1 MSGPNDHDT
10 TAGCAVSWP
19 PTITTGDTSG
29 FVTAGTTIWGSE
41 DARRLARYDEA
52 IRLLRECAEWSG
64 KEDVPGL
71 GWIDCQIDRDTIKE
85 ALAFLAAEPTKKGSE
100 E

>member
-1 MSGPNDHDT
+1 MTKTTQMLNDERHERHLLRLRGI
-10 TAGCAVSWP
+10 AERKQ
-19 PTITTGDTSG
+19 
-29 FVTAGTTIWGSE
+29 E

-85 ALAFLAAEPTKKGSE
+85 ALAFLADEPKGDAG
-100 E
+100 